1 VTEAYLYTTA
11 VHRLRERARRF
22 GAAVLVLGLLPVE
35 VVAGH
40 PQFLWQVLA
49 AQPPAGAVAA
59 LAPALCGLALLLASR
74 FVRRGLTLALTG
86 LTTLLSTAV
95 AVHFGGAAAAWEAL
109 SLPPS
114 VTERPLPAVLSLAAC
129 SAGVHLAFKPAMRG
143 ASRALLGLSLLAA
156 TAYYLVPVRGEAP
169 GVALWDMLA
178 HLGELP
184 HWRLQL
190 GFGVIGVMLAWPGA
204 IALAAQRYHR
214 AVPTQEEPVLGLA
227 ALYGLPVMFGMLLYR
242 ALPMGGPGWPFVL
255 AGVELAV
262 LATLLSMLGSTLEV
276 LLEGLL
282 SPEVGEAEL
291 DLPPGWPARRLF
303 GAHLGTL
310 GALSLGLAL
319 LARPPHKGVD
329 WSLRPSTPA
338 ADTLYGELL
347 PAWNDARWTWDRRV
361 RDESGAMDLVGV
373 RKAGRALVEAAPA
386 VDPGLGAAVD
396 RLVTESRTLDLAGRR
411 WYALVGA
418 VNDAAQAAGQPY
430 YLDPTVYEYGAEDGV
445 RRHFRVRSYR
455 IEAVTG
461 LRVDAGDF
469 AALHVRHLG
478 DAFARDSRLGFS
490 RDLQPF
496 ALVVLDEIEAWAKNL
511 SAGHCGLQ
519 DTDAP
524 ALTSCERVLADLRA
538 DPDFDLVAAIT
549 RITER
554 HELQHQIDG
563 PELPMPTAV
572 VRLTGRYDDA
582 VRQRVNRELSAYV
595 MELTTAG
602 VPPRLS
608 LAHML
613 PFALNPGSAEHLVAL
628 LVFEALTDR
637 TLVDP
642 RSGELDE
649 ANITAAFDTLAG
661 VNDETLRQR
670 ADALWHRW
678 Y

>member
-1 VTEAYLYTTA
+1 MTEAYLYTTA
-11 VHRLRERARRF
+11 VHRLRERMKRF

-35 VVAGH
+35 VVAGR

-49 AQPPAGAVAA
+49 AQPPAGMVAA
-59 LAPALCGLALLLASR
+59 LAPAVCGLALLLGAR
-74 FVRRGLTLALTG
+74 FVRRALPLAVAG
-86 LTTLLSTAV
+86 ATTLLATAV
-95 AVHFGGAAAAWEAL
+95 AIHFGGTAAAWEAL

-114 VTERPLPAVLSLAAC
+114 VTERPVPAVLSLAAC
-129 SAGVHLAFKPAMRG
+129 SAGVHLAFKPAMRT
-143 ASRALLGLSLLAA
+143 ASRALLGVSLVAA
-156 TAYYLVPVRGEAP
+156 AAYYLVPVRGEAP

-190 GFGVIGVMLAWPGA
+190 GFAVIGIMLAWPGV
-204 IALAAQRYHR
+204 IALAAQRYQR
-214 AVPTQEEPVLGLA
+214 AVPEHEEPVLALA

-242 ALPMGGPGWPFVL
+242 ALPLGGPGWPFVL
-255 AGVELAV
+255 TAVELAV
-262 LATLLSMLGSTLEV
+262 LATLLSLLGSTLEV

-282 SPEVGEAEL
+282 SPDVAEAEL
-291 DLPPGWPARRLF
+291 DLPPGWPARRLL
-303 GAHLGTL
+303 GAHLAGLGAWTL
-310 GALSLGLAL
+310 GLVL
-319 LARPPHKGVD
+319 LARPPQKGVE
-329 WSLRPSTPA
+329 WALQPSTPA
-338 ADTLYGELL
+338 AEALYGELL

-361 RDESGAMDLVGV
+361 REESGAMDLVEV
-373 RKAGRALVEAAPA
+373 RKAGRALVDAAPA
-386 VDPGLGAAVD
+386 VDPGLAVAVE

-411 WYALVGA
+411 WYGLVGE
-418 VNDAAQAAGQPY
+418 VNEAARAAGLPF
-430 YLDPTVYEYGAEDGV
+430 YLDPTVYEYGADDGV

-455 IEAVTG
+455 IASVSG
-461 LRVDAGDF
+461 LTVGSGDY

-478 DAFARDSRLGFS
+478 DAYTRDSRLGFS

-496 ALVVLDEIEAWAKNL
+496 ALVVLDEIEAWSKDLA
-511 SAGHCGLQ
+511 AGHCGL
-519 DTDAP
+519 DEADAR
-524 ALTSCERVLADLRA
+524 AVASCERVLTELRA
-538 DPDFDLVAAIT
+538 DPDFDLSAAIT

-608 LAHML
+608 LVHML
-613 PFALNPGSAEHLVAL
+613 PFALRRGSAEHLVAV

-649 ANITAAFDTLAG
+649 ANITAAFDTLIG